1 MSQTAYPLN
10 MPIGIEGQLSDSGPH
25 DVLTY
30 NNPSQAIPAG
40 RALEKISG
48 DANGVQLPDDGSANI
63 VGLSL
68 RDRAQESAA
77 SPVQSAIPVLRK
89 GRILVAV
96 EENVTPES
104 TPHYRY
110 GTKQQQTLIDFSAN
124 FVTGNSI
131 SLKIRRSILGQFVQE
146 HTVGPVAF
154 SVDHATTAAA
164 LDAAIEAVTGASS
177 VATAGND
184 FTVTAATD
192 VELEIFDVLVTGG
205 ASQATAT
212 VTETVVARLS
222 TDRGSIR
229 ASVDSSTAA
238 PLTGAKFL
246 TAANAGGLAVLD
258 VNLP

>member
-1 MSQTAYPLN
+1 MSQNSYPLN
-10 MPIGIEGQLSDSGPH
+10 MPIGIAGQLADNGPH

-30 NNPSQAIPAG
+30 NNPLQAIPAG

-68 RDRAQESAA
+68 RDRAQEGAAYEPKSAVA
-77 SPVQSAIPVLRK
+77 VLRK

-96 EENVTPES
+96 EEAVTPES
-104 TPHYRY
+104 APHYRY
-110 GTKQQQTLIDFSAN
+110 GTKAQQVLIDFSAN

-131 SLKIRRSILGQFVQE
+131 SLKIRRSVLGEFVQE

-154 SVDHATTAAA
+154 NTDHATTAAA
-164 LDAAIEAVTGASS
+164 LETAIEAVTGVQG
-177 VATAGND
+177 VAVSGND
-184 FTVTAATD
+184 FTVTAQTD

-212 VTETVVARLS
+212 VTETVKARLS
-222 TDRGSIR
+222 SDLGSIR
-229 ASVDSSTAA
+229 ASVDGSTAA
-238 PLTGAKFL
+238 ALTGAKFL
-246 TAANAGGLAVLD
+246 TAAAAGGLAVLD